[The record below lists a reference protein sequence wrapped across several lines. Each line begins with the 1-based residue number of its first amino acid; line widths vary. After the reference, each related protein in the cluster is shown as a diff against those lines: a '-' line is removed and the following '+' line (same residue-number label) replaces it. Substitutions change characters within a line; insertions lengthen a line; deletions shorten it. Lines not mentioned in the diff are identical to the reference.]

1 MNTSAALSSP
11 FYCGCETEPAQGAPL
26 SVDAALR
33 KGLALAALAET
44 VVEVERLPLEK
55 AHGRVLSQTVRAKTS
70 LPLFDNS
77 AMDGYA
83 IRLADLAGGG
93 PWRLSLAGRVAAG
106 DVGTTPVPVGA
117 ALRIFTGAAIPP
129 GCDAVVIQELTRL
142 EGDTVEIRRR
152 PELGENIRRAG
163 EDLAFGSELLPAG
176 RRIGPRAS
184 ALLASAGCGDV
195 AVRRRVRIAYFS
207 TGSELRSPGA
217 VLVPGQI
224 WNANRYHLAGA
235 LDLPWIETID
245 MGSVPD
251 RPDLLQQTLEQASR
265 QADLVVTTGGVSVGD
280 EDHMPAVLRAA
291 GGEIH
296 VLKVA
301 VKPGKPL
308 IIGRIGAALYLGLP
322 GNPVSA
328 FVTWHVIGTRIAQA
342 LAGIAETGPPRIL
355 VRAGFERARRPGR
368 CEFLPARLGNYD
380 GHGTRAVEI
389 ATSEVS
395 HRVAL
400 LAQADGL
407 LLIPSETDRIQ
418 RGDMLEFLPF
428 SDG

>member
-1 MNTSAALSSP
+1 MSAAPALPDP
-11 FYCGCETEPAQGAPL
+11 FYCGCETGPEPDALL

-33 KGLALAALAET
+33 RVLALAAPVAQ
-44 VVEVERLPLEK
+44 VEQLPLDQ
-55 AHGRVLSQTVRAKTS
+55 AHGRVLAHTVRAGAS

-83 IRLADLAGGG
+83 IRLTDLVGEG
-93 PWRLSLAGRVAAG
+93 PWRLKLAGRVAAG
-106 DVGTTPVPVGA
+106 DAGDMPVPVGA

-129 GCDAVVIQELTRL
+129 CCDAVVIQEMTRL
-142 EGDTVEIRRR
+142 DGDVVEIRRR
-152 PELGENIRRAG
+152 PEPGENIRRAG
-163 EDLAFGSELLPAG
+163 EDLASGSELLPAG
-176 RRIGPRAS
+176 RRIGPRAA
-184 ALLASAGCGDV
+184 ALLASAGCGE
-195 AVRRRVRIAYFS
+195 ATVRRRVRIAYFS
-207 TGSELRSPGA
+207 TGSELRSPGT
-217 VLVPGQI
+217 VLAPGQI

-235 LDLPWIETID
+235 LDLPWIEAID

-265 QADLVVTTGGVSVGD
+265 QADMVVTTGGVSVGD

-296 VLKVA
+296 VMKVA

-308 IIGRIGAALYLGLP
+308 VIGRIGAGLYLGLP

-328 FVTWHVIGTRIAQA
+328 FVIWHVIGARITQA
-342 LAGIAETGPPRIL
+342 LAGIAEAGPPRIL
-355 VRAGFERARRPGR
+355 VRAGFERLRRPGR
-368 CEFLPARLGNYD
+368 CEFLPARLGGYD
-380 GHGTRAVEI
+380 GHGAKTVEI

-407 LLIPSETDRIQ
+407 LLIPAETERVA
-418 RGDMLEFLPF
+418 RGDILEFLPF

>member
-1 MNTSAALSSP
+1 MSASAVLPDP
-11 FYCGCETEPAQGAPL
+11 FYCGCEIGPEQDALL
-26 SVDAALR
+26 SVDGALR
-33 KGLALAALAET
+33 RALAL
-44 VVEVERLPLEK
+44 VEPIAQVEQLPLEE
-55 AHGRVLSQTVRAKTS
+55 AHGRVLAQTVRSGAS

-83 IRLADLAGGG
+83 IRLADLAGEG
-93 PWRLSLAGRVAAG
+93 PWRLRLAGRVAAG
-106 DVGTTPVPVGA
+106 DAGTMPVPAGA
-117 ALRIFTGAAIPP
+117 ALRIFTGAAVPP

-142 EGDTVEIRRR
+142 EGDVVEVGRR
-152 PELGENIRRAG
+152 PEPGENIRHAG
-163 EDLAFGSELLPAG
+163 EDLVSGSELLPAG
-176 RRIGPRAS
+176 QRIGPRAA

-207 TGSELRSPGA
+207 TGSELRAPGT
-217 VLVPGQI
+217 VLAPGQI

-235 LDLPWIETID
+235 LGLPWIEAID

-251 RPDLLQQTLEQASR
+251 RLDLLQQTLEQASR
-265 QADLVVTTGGVSVGD
+265 RADLVVTTGGVSVGD

-296 VLKVA
+296 VMKVA
-301 VKPGKPL
+301 MKPGKPL
-308 IIGRIGAALYLGLP
+308 VIGRIGPALYLGLP

-328 FVTWHVIGTRIAQA
+328 FVAWHVIGARIAEA
-342 LAGIAETGPPRIL
+342 LAGIAEAGPPRIL
-355 VRAGFERARRPGR
+355 VRADFERSRRPGR
-368 CEFLPARLGNYD
+368 CEFLPARLGSHD
-380 GHGTRAVEI
+380 DHGTRMVEI

-407 LLIPSETDRIQ
+407 LLIPAEADRVA

-428 SDG
+428 SGG